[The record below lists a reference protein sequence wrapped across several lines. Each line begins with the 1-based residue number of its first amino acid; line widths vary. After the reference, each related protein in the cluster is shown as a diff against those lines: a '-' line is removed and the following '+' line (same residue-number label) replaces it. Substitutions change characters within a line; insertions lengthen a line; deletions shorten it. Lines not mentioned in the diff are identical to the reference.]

1 MTTTTSNRM
10 FNLFYYSQIQLALI
24 ASALTA
30 ATSSVLLG
38 KISWESVILAGVSTF
53 ITYSTD
59 NLLDWKKDLRQYQD
73 LVGFLSAYRL
83 SCYILIPLGIG
94 IIYKIVIDS
103 PAKFQSALL
112 LLGASAI
119 SAIIRIPTRNA
130 PPTPSNIQ
138 SMAINRLF
146 ISCVWAVVLVFLP
159 ILYTE
164 SNISRPQV
172 WMTFAYLWQL
182 TFISAVMWKFEK
194 IEPNIQNNSFLKS
207 KTIKILKLL
216 SITTVL
222 LTITDIVLG
231 YFPIYNLVVVLA
243 PIAAYLVL
251 IYWESSNM
259 NLRLIFTIL
268 NMIQIGVSILSAA
281 VHLQ

>member
-1 MTTTTSNRM
+1 M

-94 IIYKIVIDS
+94 VIYKIVIDS

>member
-1 MTTTTSNRM
+1 M

>member
-1 MTTTTSNRM
+1 M

-59 NLLDWKKDLRQYQD
+59 NLLDWKKDLRQHQD

-94 IIYKIVIDS
+94 VISKIVIDS